1 VTLIAPDGAYGGPAR
16 VAVNQASAL
25 TDLGHEVTI
34 AAGQINYENPPREL
48 EGAAAQLFPSRFLIP
63 GVGYAGVFA
72 PTMWSWLAHNAHRF
86 DIAHIHLA
94 RDLVT
99 IPAAFRLDKSGVPF
113 VVQTHG
119 MVVPRSHPLAT
130 SVDRLLTARL
140 LRRAALVFYL
150 NDRERSDL
158 ESIGGADLALDELDN
173 GTPLPSD
180 EWLAKETQTDD
191 DPVPE
196 VLYFARLHERKRPEV
211 FAEAA
216 IRLLRQGVRAKFSIV
231 GPPAGAEDAVD
242 RLIQCARREGISA
255 SQLSREPGVPPDQ
268 ALERIS
274 RAGVYVLPALREP
287 FGMTIIE
294 ALTLR
299 IPVVIC
305 RDGGLAS
312 FVEEHE
318 CGLVVDGSV
327 ESVEQAITTLL
338 DDPGLARL
346 MGDRGRAAVRDELN
360 IERVGRELEKVYASV
375 LNTDR
380 GAR

>member
-1 VTLIAPDGAYGGPAR
+1 
-16 VAVNQASAL
+16 
-25 TDLGHEVTI
+25 
-34 AAGQINYENPPREL
+34 
-48 EGAAAQLFPSRFLIP
+48 
-63 GVGYAGVFA
+63 
-72 PTMWSWLAHNAHRF
+72 
-86 DIAHIHLA
+86 
-94 RDLVT
+94 
-99 IPAAFRLDKSGVPF
+99 
-113 VVQTHG
+113 
-119 MVVPRSHPLAT
+119 
-130 SVDRLLTARL
+130 
-140 LRRAALVFYL
+140 
-150 NDRERSDL
+150 
-158 ESIGGADLALDELDN
+158 
-173 GTPLPSD
+173 
-180 EWLAKETQTDD
+180 
-191 DPVPE
+191 
-196 VLYFARLHERKRPEV
+196 
-211 FAEAA
+211 
-216 IRLLRQGVRAKFSIV
+216 
-231 GPPAGAEDAVD
+231 
-242 RLIQCARREGISA
+242 
-255 SQLSREPGVPPDQ
+255 LSREPGVPPDQ